1 MKANPI
7 KKRENST
14 AHPWFA
20 LLVIL
25 IIVAVLVNVIPSGQ
39 YDRVVVDGRSV
50 VDPTSYHT
58 VDKVYSGV
66 GNFFF
71 SFYQG
76 FCDAASLIAMV
87 FFVGAGFGVVK
98 RIGLLQ
104 TAIAAACLRLR
115 KLPFELISLLIML
128 VIASQV
134 LFTGMWE
141 LNLVLLPV
149 IIPLF
154 MTLGYDLMTGVG
166 VVMISSCAAFGCA
179 LTNPFSTAIAHSIAE
194 LPIYSA
200 MGYRFMCFCVEFLV
214 GWLYL
219 LLYVRKIKKDPS
231 RSMTTD
237 IQTRYTAIDVE
248 SEAYHFTPK
257 LARAGV
263 VFLAIFG
270 YMIYGTVV
278 KGFQFG
284 EMSACFVA
292 MGLLVGLVYGC
303 GINEICDM
311 MSEGMKD
318 MFFAG
323 TVMFFARS
331 ILYLL
336 NDALVIDTI
345 IHFLAQ
351 FIEGASST
359 FAAVGLCVIQTI
371 INFFIPSGSGQAAI
385 TMPIIVP
392 LADIAKV
399 TRQVACLAFQFGD
412 GFSNFMFF
420 TNGSLIAM
428 LAVADIP
435 YTRWVKFFG
444 KLFLVLSLIACVLV
458 AVAQMIH
465 LGPF

>member
-1 MKANPI
+1 MKTLL
-7 KKRENST
+7 KKKENST
-14 AHPWFA
+14 THPWFA
-20 LLVIL
+20 LLIIL

-104 TAIAAACLRLR
+104 TAIATACLKLR
-115 KLPFELISLLIML
+115 KLPFALISFLIML

-149 IIPLF
+149 VIPLF

-200 MGYRFMCFCVEFLV
+200 MGYRFLCFCIEFVV

-219 LLYVRKIKKDPS
+219 MLYVRKIKKDPS
-231 RSMTTD
+231 KSMTAD
-237 IQTRYTAIDVE
+237 IKTRYTAIE
-248 SEAYHFTPK
+248 TENFKFTPK

-263 VFLAIFG
+263 VFLVIFG
-270 YMIYGTVV
+270 YMIYGTVA

-303 GINEICDM
+303 NINEICDM

-336 NDALVIDTI
+336 NDSLVIDTI

-351 FIEGASST
+351 FIEGTSSVV
-359 FAAVGLCVIQTI
+359 AAVGLCIIQTI

-399 TRQVACLAFQFGD
+399 TRQTACLAFQFGD
-412 GFSNFMFF
+412 GFSNFIFF

-435 YTRWVKFFG
+435 YTRWVKFFW
-444 KLFLVLSLIACVLV
+444 KLFAVITVIGCVMV

>member
-1 MKANPI
+1 MKMTLT
-7 KKRENST
+7 KKDRKAT
-14 AHPWFA
+14 HPWLA
-20 LLVIL
+20 LLIIL
-25 IIVAVLVNVIPSGQ
+25 IIVAALVNVIPSGQ
-39 YDRVVVDGRSV
+39 YDRIVVDGRSV

-58 VDKVYSGV
+58 VDKVYSGI

-76 FCDAASLIAMV
+76 FCDASSLIAMV

-104 TAIAAACLRLR
+104 TAIATACLKLR
-115 KLPFELISLLIML
+115 KLPFALISFLIML

-149 IIPLF
+149 VIPLF
-154 MTLGYDLMTGVG
+154 MTLGYDLMTGIG

-219 LLYVRKIKKDPS
+219 MLYVRKVKKDPS
-231 RSMTTD
+231 KSMTSD
-237 IQTRYTAIDVE
+237 IQTRYTAIDTD
-248 SEAYHFTPK
+248 SYHFTPK

-270 YMIYGTVV
+270 YMVYGTVA

-331 ILYLL
+331 ILYIL
-336 NDALVIDTI
+336 NDSLVIDTI

-351 FIEGASST
+351 FIEGASSVG
-359 FAAVGLCVIQTI
+359 AAVGLCAIQAI

-412 GFSNFMFF
+412 GFSNFIFF

-444 KLFLVLSLIACVLV
+444 KLFGIIMVLAFILV
-458 AVAQMIH
+458 AIAQMIH